1 MVYKNNTKAVEHK
14 PVEAVSDPRKCTI
27 SDKMKNMLIE
37 QLAHEMYNHNLY
49 KSFANFF
56 CVR

>member
-27 SDKMKNMLIE
+27 SDKMKKDTTKTY
-37 QLAHEMYNHNLY
+37 H
-49 KSFANFF
+49 F
-56 CVR
+56 R

>member
-49 KSFANFF
+49 QELYN
-56 CVR
+56 